1 MWKKLSLGIMIA
13 LFFLGTLAM
22 IGWIGFQERIR
33 LAVQALE
40 QDGEETKAQTDEMKE
55 ADPKSE
61 DHTQIE
67 TKEEAEKVIKRL
79 EGFTRT
85 LEEDN
90 LPTE

>member
-1 MWKKLSLGIMIA
+1 MWKKLSLGVLIT

-33 LAVQALE
+33 LAVQSLE
-40 QDGEETKAQTDEMKE
+40 QDGEETKTQTDEREEK
-55 ADPKSE
+55 DPKLE

>member
-1 MWKKLSLGIMIA
+1 MWKKLSLGVLIA

-33 LAVQALE
+33 LAVQSLE
-40 QDGEETKAQTDEMKE
+40 QDGEEAKTQTDEREEK
-55 ADPKSE
+55 DPKLE